1 MRAFKWGTIVPQGAS
16 ETPDVKIIFPSKS
29 RKLKVWSKYGIDY
42 ILKSVCQL
50 VMRHEVGM
58 VINWP

>member
-42 ILKSVCQL
+42 VY
-50 VMRHEVGM
+50 
-58 VINWP
+58 P